1 MSSKRAVGRPEAAA
15 WLGLEEI
22 RGSLQAFLGRHCS
35 DDNDIEDVIQET
47 FVRAARYRTFCRVRN
62 LRPWA
67 KRIALNVLADW
78 RRRAC
83 RCPVQPLDGLESDPP
98 ARSEEEPEGALL
110 VGRWQVEAGAA
121 LAMVHH
127 ELPQLRSTDRLLLDR
142 YYREQRSVREAGEA
156 AGVPPGLAKVRLFRA
171 RRRLLRALRRRI
183 ALEASCSVGG

>member
-1 MSSKRAVGRPEAAA
+1 MSTKRAVGRPEASA

-22 RGSLQAFLGRHCS
+22 RGSLQAFLGRHCA

-83 RCPVQPLDGLESDPP
+83 RCPLQPLDALETDPP
-98 ARSEEEPEGALL
+98 ARGDEETGGSFH
-110 VGRWQVEAGAA
+110 VGRWQVEAHAA

-127 ELPQLRSTDRLLLDR
+127 ELPQLRSSDRRLLDR
-142 YYREQRSVREAGEA
+142 YYRDQRSVREAGEA
-156 AGVPPGLAKVRLFRA
+156 AGVSPALAKVRLFRA

-183 ALEASCSVGG
+183 ALETSCSVGG